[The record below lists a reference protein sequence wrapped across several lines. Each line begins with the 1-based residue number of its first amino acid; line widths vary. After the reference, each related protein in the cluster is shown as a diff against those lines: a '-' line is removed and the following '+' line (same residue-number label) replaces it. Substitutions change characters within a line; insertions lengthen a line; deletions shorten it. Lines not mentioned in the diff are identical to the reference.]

1 MHLLANEPS
10 GVTSSA
16 RLVASV
22 PQRTRVVV
30 VQYTGV
36 VDNMLEGLPDDQG
49 EVDVQ
54 CWMSLSATVLPTLSA
69 IARG

>member
-1 MHLLANEPS
+1 M
-10 GVTSSA
+10 
-16 RLVASV
+16 
-22 PQRTRVVV
+22 V

-36 VDNMLEGLPDDQG
+36 VGNMSGGPPNDQG

-54 CWMSLSATVLPTLSA
+54 CWMSLSATVPPKLSA